1 MIEITIL
8 LTISLLANVLLL
20 YYYLTEKDHHN
31 ILKKYYDSS
40 REVIRVQAEQ
50 LKYLKG
56 IR

>member
-20 YYYLTEKDHHN
+20 YYYLTEKDRHN